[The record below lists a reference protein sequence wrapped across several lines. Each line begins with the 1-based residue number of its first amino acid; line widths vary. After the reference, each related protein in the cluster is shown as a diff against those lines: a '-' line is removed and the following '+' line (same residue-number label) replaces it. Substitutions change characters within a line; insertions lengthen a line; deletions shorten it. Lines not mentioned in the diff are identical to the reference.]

1 MYKIQHKLEHAK
13 RLLTTRKGLG
23 SVPEVFVEGV
33 LEVVGE
39 AKLSLGPLKSLGK
52 SKTKEVRQRQNTHCG
67 ARTHDH
73 KVKGLA
79 LYRLS

>member
-1 MYKIQHKLEHAK
+1 MTGISAEIDLALPFNLHANALCASQNHPTNASTPNLARSVKLEACPVFA
-13 RLLTTRKGLG
+13 LAGA
-23 SVPEVFVEGV
+23 SVECD
-33 LEVVGE
+33 
-39 AKLSLGPLKSLGK
+39 
-52 SKTKEVRQRQNTHCG
+52 QQNTHRG